1 MKELAT
7 KFKARGKDGEGQIHT
22 GWLSVYFLKGE
33 LKTYIQEEAEEN
45 KPAMTFYVE
54 PESVAQFVG
63 YDSDGKEVYEG
74 DELIDNYGESF
85 STAAYI
91 GLESKKSFMIACD
104 VGDTIL
110 GYRRQEFNF
119 KLEEGGN
126 DNL

>member
-54 PESVAQFVG
+54 PESIAQFVG
-63 YDSDGKEVYEG
+63 YDADGNEIYEG
-74 DELIDNYGESF
+74 DKVQGINGTMDGHTFTARRDNVVQ
-85 STAAYI
+85 STNGMYWAFQS
-91 GLESKKSFMIACD
+91 ED
-104 VGDTIL
+104 VRKDSV
-110 GYRRQEFNF
+110 ENE
-119 KLEEGGN
+119 KN
-126 DNL
+126 